1 MEFRYTALRKGIQEK
16 RRILMEVT
24 HNEKNNIDNTSHDFS
39 RWHDGV

>member
-24 HNEKNNIDNTSHDFS
+24 HNEKNNIDNNGCDFNGKHDLL
-39 RWHDGV
+39 